1 MTSCTPIGA
10 AAGGLWKAA
19 SRSASRRVCSAS
31 SRDGESTRAR
41 IGRAAGEALR
51 EAGPVAA
58 AADRDLD
65 ADADADVAGRV
76 EMRWSVGIRKPSVL
90 PLPVLARTR
99 KSREPSSNF
108 GKYDAC
114 GADMNS

>member
-1 MTSCTPIGA
+1 MDLQVGSAEVGSCFKCRFLSGS
-10 AAGGLWKAA
+10 G
-19 SRSASRRVCSAS
+19 
-31 SRDGESTRAR
+31 
-41 IGRAAGEALR
+41 
-51 EAGPVAA
+51 A

-65 ADADADVAGRV
+65 ADADADIAGRV